1 MNGPRASWR
10 DFWRAAP
17 GKRFSLRYERLH
29 RSGGSSMFGRVLRA
43 FLGVILVVVGIIF
56 MPLPGPGFVPVLAG
70 FALLAGESLRV
81 ATWLDRAEVRVR
93 GWLHR
98 RR

>member
-1 MNGPRASWR
+1 MTEPRASWR

-17 GKRFSLRYERLH
+17 GKRFSQRYQRLNQAD
-29 RSGGSSMFGRVLRA
+29 RGVPARIARWVAGLVLIV
-43 FLGVILVVVGIIF
+43 LGIIF

-81 ATWLDRAEVRVR
+81 AMFLDRAEMRVR
-93 GWLHR
+93 GWLKR
-98 RR
+98 

>member
-1 MNGPRASWR
+1 MTGPRASWR

-17 GKRFSLRYERLH
+17 GKRFALRYERLH
-29 RSGGSSMFGRVLRA
+29 RSGGGSVVASVLRWIA
-43 FLGVILVVVGIIF
+43 GIVLVILGIIF

-81 ATWLDRAEVRVR
+81 ATWLDRAETRVR
-93 GWLHR
+93 SWLHR

>member
-1 MNGPRASWR
+1 MTGPRAAWR

-17 GKRFSLRYERLH
+17 GRRFALHYERLH
-29 RSGGSSMFGRVLRA
+29 RRDRGFAGSMARWVGG
-43 FLGVILVVVGIIF
+43 ILLIVVGIIF

-70 FALLAGESLRV
+70 FALLGGESLRV
-81 ATWLDRAEVRVR
+81 AGWLDRVELRVR
-93 GWLHR
+93 GWLR

>member
-29 RSGGSSMFGRVLRA
+29 RSGGTTMVGSVLRWA
-43 FLGVILVVVGIIF
+43 AGIVLVVVGIIF

-81 ATWLDRAEVRVR
+81 ANWLDRAEMRVR
-93 GWLHR
+93 GWLR
-98 RR
+98 R